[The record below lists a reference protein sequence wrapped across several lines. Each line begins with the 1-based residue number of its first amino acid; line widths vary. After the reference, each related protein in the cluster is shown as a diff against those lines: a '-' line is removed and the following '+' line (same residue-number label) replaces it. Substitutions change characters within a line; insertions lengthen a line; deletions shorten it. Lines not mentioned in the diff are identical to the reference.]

1 MMDNTIKIQAFQ
13 SPAADQIRALRDAA
27 GRAVDVEVVEE
38 TGSTNADLMA
48 RLSQLHRPVLRVAL
62 HQTAGRGRAGRTWHS
77 VAGGM
82 LTFSLAWRMPQT
94 AHQLMGLPLAVGVAI
109 AEVLNALGVVV
120 KLKWPNDVLKE
131 GKKLAGILIETAN
144 AKDGGTWVVA
154 GIGLNL
160 QVPDELETAIGRA
173 VAEAPWLAQMD
184 RNQLM
189 AKLLNAL
196 AATFEQFGQGGFAP
210 FLPRWNAL
218 HAYAQ
223 QPVVILD
230 HGSIIHRGIALG
242 VDMTGCLLLQTDQ
255 GQVPVL
261 AGDVSLRPADDS
273 LHV

>member
-1 MMDNTIKIQAFQ
+1 MDNTIKIQASQ
-13 SPAADQIRALRDAA
+13 ILEADHIRALRDAA

-62 HQTAGRGRAGRTWHS
+62 HQTAGRGRAGRTWYS

-242 VDMTGCLLLQTDQ
+242 VDTTGCLLLQTDQ